1 MVEVLVREEVN
12 REIPGQD
19 RLSILPNIVGLDPL
33 KTQLSDQH
41 DRDIGMTMLK
51 LEWPY
56 FQGERGRIKR
66 VLEAL
71 RGSLDCAQKRW
82 IMASATSLTLSHWVK
97 CWNHTKHWL
106 VHKIVRVLR
115 PPASSLI
122 KSGFAVVVVHGVGK
136 IYHLGHQTL
145 PGIRVYRTS
154 RRFAEAMPSRCALG
168 RLAGE
173 WQDGCGSKAW
183 SRISV
188 T

>member
-82 IMASATSLTLSHWVK
+82 IMASA
-97 CWNHTKHWL
+97 
-106 VHKIVRVLR
+106 
-115 PPASSLI
+115 
-122 KSGFAVVVVHGVGK
+122 
-136 IYHLGHQTL
+136 
-145 PGIRVYRTS
+145 
-154 RRFAEAMPSRCALG
+154 
-168 RLAGE
+168 
-173 WQDGCGSKAW
+173 
-183 SRISV
+183 ISM
-188 T
+188 